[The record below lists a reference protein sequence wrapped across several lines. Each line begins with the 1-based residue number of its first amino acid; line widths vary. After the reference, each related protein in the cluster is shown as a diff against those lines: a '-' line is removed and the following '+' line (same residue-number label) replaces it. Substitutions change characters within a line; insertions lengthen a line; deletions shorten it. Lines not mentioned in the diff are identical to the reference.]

1 MSRAKTDE
9 PTNTKFGGRLVLDRM
24 HIDHDEN
31 MTERYGHGGYAAS
44 CQITVFD
51 RQPRVFCNPGARFTK
66 YFTIYHTIIV
76 SLS

>member
-24 HIDHDEN
+24 HIDHDDE
-31 MTERYGHGGYAAS
+31 HGGYAAS